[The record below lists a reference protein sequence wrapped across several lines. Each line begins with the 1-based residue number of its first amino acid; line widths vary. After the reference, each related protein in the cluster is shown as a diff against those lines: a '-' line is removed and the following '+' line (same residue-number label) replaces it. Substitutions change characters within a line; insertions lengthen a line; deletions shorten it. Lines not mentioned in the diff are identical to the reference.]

1 MQLFFVCSFVLLWLF
16 QVSVSDPAPF
26 EEQID
31 IYKLLFE
38 EGVVLVKKD
47 IHMPKHTT
55 PADKNVPV
63 KAIQA
68 LWS

>member
-1 MQLFFVCSFVLLWLF
+1 MQLFFVCSFVLLLLF
-16 QVSVSDPAPF
+16 QVSISDPAPF
-26 EEQID
+26 EEQVAF
-31 IYKLLFE
+31 LFK

-47 IHMPKHTT
+47 IHRPKHTK